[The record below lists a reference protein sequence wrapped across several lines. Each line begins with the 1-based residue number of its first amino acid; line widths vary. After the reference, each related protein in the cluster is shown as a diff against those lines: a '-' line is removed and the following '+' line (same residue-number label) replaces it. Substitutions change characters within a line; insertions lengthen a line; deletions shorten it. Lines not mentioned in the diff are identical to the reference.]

1 METAADYEDRRAFC
15 ESMKKFSRPEFIE
28 IARILHRNGV
38 AMSENRSG
46 LYIDMSKVPAPVFK
60 ELQQFRE
67 FVAKSTS
74 ELAKRDD
81 ILRDLKET
89 GCSTE

>member
-1 METAADYEDRRAFC
+1 MESVADYEERRAFC
-15 ESMKKFSRPEFIE
+15 DSMKKMTRPEYIE

-46 LYIDMSKVPAPVFK
+46 LYIDMAKVPVAVFK

-67 FVAKSTS
+67 FVAQSTS
-74 ELAKRDD
+74 ELAKRDN
-81 ILRDLKET
+81 ILRDLKEA

>member
-1 METAADYEDRRAFC
+1 MESAADYEERRVFC
-15 ESMKKFSRPEFIE
+15 ESMKKFTRPEYIE

-46 LYIDMSKVPAPVFK
+46 LYIDMAKVPAAVFQ
-60 ELQQFRE
+60 ELKQFRE
-67 FVAKSTS
+67 FVAQSTS

>member
-1 METAADYEDRRAFC
+1 METATDYEERRAFC
-15 ESMKKFSRPEFIE
+15 DSMKKFTRPEYIE

-46 LYIDMSKVPAPVFK
+46 LYVDMSKVPNAVFK

-67 FVAKSTS
+67 FVAQSTS

-81 ILRDLKET
+81 LLRDLKESGT
-89 GCSTE
+89 QEE

>member
-1 METAADYEDRRAFC
+1 METVADYEERRTFC
-15 ESMKKFSRPEFIE
+15 DSMKKFTRPEYIE

-46 LYIDMSKVPAPVFK
+46 LYVDMAKVPNIVFK

-67 FVAKSTS
+67 FVAQSTS

-81 ILRDLKET
+81 LLRDLKET
-89 GCSTE
+89 GCSTG